1 MKPFPSNICIIDD
14 DADFV
19 GFLAEYLRLKDCK
32 CTVFVSAED
41 VMRSGNYENYDF
53 FIVDLGLP
61 GIDGV
66 DLTAIIRGRSNAG
79 ILIISGRLGADAFNS
94 SLDAG
99 ADMFINKPIRFDQV
113 FHAIQSIWRRYG
125 QPEARVTSWS
135 ITDDLTKLV
144 SPLGHQVLLSPV
156 EGRLLSKLHQNQG
169 KVLSRVD
176 LAQECDAAG
185 SADHRNLD
193 AAFFRLRRKIERE
206 AGGAPPLRTVRGE
219 GYQWTGDTAE
229 GSKGSIPK

>member
-32 CTVFVSAED
+32 CTVFFSAED

-99 ADMFINKPIRFDQV
+99 ADIDIDIGSNDDDSTSDSNITIIIN
-113 FHAIQSIWRRYG
+113 S
-125 QPEARVTSWS
+125 EAEDNAPNSS
-135 ITDDLTKLV
+135 DAFK
-144 SPLGHQVLLSPV
+144 QFKALL
-156 EGRLLSKLHQNQG
+156 QNSVNHVD
-169 KVLSRVD
+169 VLS
-176 LAQECDAAG
+176 E
-185 SADHRNLD
+185 SAKLMDII
-193 AAFFRLRRKIERE
+193 LRSLFW
-206 AGGAPPLRTVRGE
+206 PLMAMFTKALM
-219 GYQWTGDTAE
+219 QKA
-229 GSKGSIPK
+229 